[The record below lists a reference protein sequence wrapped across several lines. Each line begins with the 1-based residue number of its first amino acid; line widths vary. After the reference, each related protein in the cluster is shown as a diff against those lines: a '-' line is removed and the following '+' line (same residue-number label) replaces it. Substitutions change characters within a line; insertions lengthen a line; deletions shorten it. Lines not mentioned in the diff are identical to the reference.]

1 MILRVSGTLEA
12 RELPNLFFVCVHTR
26 THVCAYVVSV
36 ELYRLCMSK
45 LYRSKNTSSTP
56 HGRLMDI
63 FAFINNGT
71 MVDMEEIITDSF

>member
-12 RELPNLFFVCVHTR
+12 RELPNLFFVCVQTR
-26 THVCAYVVSV
+26 TRVCACSVSV
-36 ELYRLCMSK
+36 ELYGLCTSK
-45 LYRSKNTSSTP
+45 CTDKKYLIHLAR
-56 HGRLMDI
+56 RLMDI